1 VQAIGG
7 QKETISQFAH
17 EREIRPTK
25 RFSRHG
31 FGKNT
36 KHHHT
41 KYCSLQRVIILSRSN
56 LITLNTF
63 SDTNNY
69 TT

>member
-1 VQAIGG
+1 LQARGG
-7 QKETISQFAH
+7 QKETRSQFAH

-36 KHHHT
+36 KHHHQIIAAH
-41 KYCSLQRVIILSRSN
+41 KESSL
-56 LITLNTF
+56 
-63 SDTNNY
+63 
-69 TT
+69 